1 MRTQPLAPAQ
11 PQRIGPLC
19 VLNFGLGRDSFTL
32 LCLLAEGGLVVDRRV
47 LTPKDIH
54 LVVFSDPGW
63 EWAHS
68 YEAIAHARRMCA
80 QMGLRW
86 LILEKPDREV
96 WAAWR
101 PTKIK
106 GAHIAPPWVEESKHL
121 PLEERA
127 ARGGFH
133 WRGGLLDELQ
143 ADATI
148 AVTVNPSCSLASKG
162 DPLARCR
169 SALGAELYGVP
180 NNAAWGVL
188 VRKGLAEPH
197 TVIVG
202 IAADEARRV
211 KEHRPRDYER
221 FVYPLIELGITKDDE
236 AAILARHGLG
246 HIRKSGCVFCPFQP
260 VAWFWVLSV
269 TDPARY
275 ARVLA
280 YEAAALARNPKL
292 GGICSARPVASTV
305 ARWVEAHPEALTD
318 PEGTIERVFAKQ
330 YNKCSK
336 PKASDV
342 DEPLLLPVEA
352 RPPAASASPPAA
364 TLRRAKRS
372 ATELSGAAP
381 APLTQAPEQQDPDG
395 LVAVMRS
402 QLALFS

>member
-1 MRTQPLAPAQ
+1 MRSSNATTPEASRPAH
-11 PQRIGPLC
+11 PGPLR
-19 VLNFGLGRDSFTL
+19 VLNFGLGRDSFTM
-32 LCLLAEGGLVVDRRV
+32 LCLLTEGSLVVDGRPLAPSDV
-47 LTPKDIH
+47 H

-68 YEAIAHARRMCA
+68 YEAIAQARRMCERI
-80 QMGLRW
+80 GVRW
-86 LILEKPDREV
+86 LVLEKPDHAR
-96 WAAWR
+96 WAEWR
-101 PTKIK
+101 PTKVK
-106 GAHIAPPWVEESKHL
+106 GSHTPPPWVSESEHM

-143 ADATI
+143 HDATI
-148 AVTVNPSCSLASKG
+148 AVTVNPSCSLNSKG
-162 DPLARCR
+162 APLARCR
-169 SALGAELYGVP
+169 AALAAELYGVP
-180 NNAAWGVL
+180 SNAAWGAL

-197 TVIVG
+197 TVLVG

-211 KEHRPRDYER
+211 KEHIARDYER
-221 FVYPLIELGITKDDE
+221 FVYPLIEMGISKDDE
-236 AAILARHGLG
+236 AAILDRHGLG

-269 TDPARY
+269 TDPVRWQ
-275 ARVLA
+275 RVLD

-292 GGICSARPVASTV
+292 GGICSARPVAQTV

-336 PKASDV
+336 PSRSDV
-342 DEPLLLPVEA
+342 DEPLLPSSEA
-352 RPPAASASPPAA
+352 PPASSSRSAASLRLAKRSKLGAASAPSSE
-364 TLRRAKRS
+364 R
-372 ATELSGAAP
+372 
-381 APLTQAPEQQDPDG
+381 PEQHDPDG
-395 LVAVMRS
+395 PVAVMRA